1 MNVKVLF
8 VSARSATVELED
20 CGLYA
25 LPSPYRLTLNGEDA
39 GMAETVVFSLY
50 DLKPQTDYAL
60 RVLAGKQLVGEAFFR
75 TETESFTLDV
85 RRFGAVGDGK
95 HEDGAAIQ
103 AAICCCPSYGRVLI
117 PAGQYQVGPLFL
129 KSHVRLEVQRG
140 ATLMLETKRCRFP
153 VLPAVTRST
162 DETRELHLAS
172 WEGKPADMLGALLMG
187 VGVEDVLVYGQGTLD
202 GQAEAAAWRT
212 DGDTAREASRPR
224 LLFLNRCRSVTVQG
238 LSFRNGPAWQV
249 HSYFSSGLK
258 FFNIQLTAPTD
269 GPDTA
274 GFVPECCQDVLIS
287 GARFSLGD
295 DCVSIQAGKPCQDK
309 AYQRSCEQVEI
320 SHCLM
325 ENGQSGL
332 NCGSETA
339 GKIHHVHLHDCLMR
353 HTQRGLRVRTRRDQG
368 EGVHQGKVDQVLFE
382 CVKME
387 QVGTPC
393 VINGLYSRAPEEES
407 GQEKPQDEDKAPKI
421 GSVIFR
427 NVEAEDAACAGY
439 LLGQPEKPVGQVTLE
454 HVRVSC
460 GANAAPMRPA
470 MAEGV
475 PVCAR
480 TGLVAANVEKLILKD
495 VRITGQEGVWLAC
508 DGVGEVEQE

>member
-1 MNVKVLF
+1 MNVNVLF
-8 VSARSATVELED
+8 VSARSVTVELED
-20 CGLYA
+20 GGLYA
-25 LPSPYRLTLNGEDA
+25 LQSPYCLTLNGEDA
-39 GMAETVVFSLY
+39 GTAETVVFSLY
-50 DLKPQTDYAL
+50 DLKPQTDYTL
-60 RVLAGKQLVGEAFFR
+60 RVLAGRQLMGKAFFR

-117 PAGQYQVGPLFL
+117 PAGQYRVGPLFL

-140 ATLMLETKRCRFP
+140 ATLLLETEQRRFP

-162 DETRELHLAS
+162 DETRALHLAAG
-172 WEGKPADMLGALLMG
+172 EGKPADMFAALLMG

-202 GQAEAAAWRT
+202 GQAQAGDWHA
-212 DGDTAREASRPR
+212 DGEASRPR

-238 LSFRNGPAWQV
+238 LSCRNGPAWQV
-249 HSYFSSGLK
+249 HPYFSSGLK
-258 FFNIQLTAPTD
+258 FFNIQVDAPAD
-269 GPDTA
+269 APDTA
-274 GFVPECCQDVLIS
+274 GFVPECCQDVLLS

-295 DCVSIQAGKPCQDK
+295 DCVSIQAGQPCQDK

-339 GKIHHVHLHDCLMR
+339 GKIHHIHLHDCLMR

-368 EGVHQGKVDQVLFE
+368 EGANQAKVEQILFE
-382 CVKME
+382 RVKME

-407 GQEKPQDEDKAPKI
+407 GQEKPLSEDKAPKI

-427 NVEAEDAACAGY
+427 DVEAADAACAGY
-439 LLGQPEKPVGQVTLE
+439 LLGLPEKPVGQVTLE
-454 HVRVSC
+454 RVRVSC
-460 GANAAPMRPA
+460 GTDAAPMRPA

-475 PVCAR
+475 PMCAR
-480 TGLVAANVEKLILKD
+480 TGLVAANVEKLVLKD

-508 DGVGEVEQE
+508 DGVGEVEEE